1 MTIRRIQKSETVTI
15 HHPTCGR
22 PIVDYQWGTLAFLPG
37 WNLNHLIS
45 SKGPSNSVI
54 HCSFRCFFCSS
65 VVILFVAGRYRFFSK
80 TNGTH
85 MQCLVIRGIK
95 ECGLNIERT
104 CYQTLWHW
112 RCCQAQRGICRR
124 LRHFWQLLRLKIVWP
139 KLKFLC
145 EKWLKKGTFGHI
157 SHQTVQAQ
165 KKNDFL

>member
-1 MTIRRIQKSETVTI
+1 
-15 HHPTCGR
+15 
-22 PIVDYQWGTLAFLPG
+22 
-37 WNLNHLIS
+37 
-45 SKGPSNSVI
+45 
-54 HCSFRCFFCSS
+54 
-65 VVILFVAGRYRFFSK
+65 
-80 TNGTH
+80 

-165 KKNDFL
+165 KKNDFLWEVSDILGCRKCLTHGSSELENQGTSRRSCAYLRMLDSETQRIAGIEFLWIPLLFVLTKLMTASTEVSYHFCCLVSDDR